1 MTYKTDEIW
10 EDKWVNTTC
19 GVCYCGCAAKV
30 RIVNGMPVKI
40 EGIKDSTMGGTG
52 SSLCGKGVAGLMYYY
67 DPNRI
72 KKPLLRTNPEKG
84 IGVDPKWKEIE
95 WDEALEIIS
104 TKMKKI
110 MEDDPNK
117 ILFTN
122 QTMRASDGPHNHP
135 YFYAQAYG
143 VKNNGNFII
152 GGGSLH
158 CGNAA
163 HMLGGL
169 IHGAWSIAP
178 DWRYTKY
185 VLKWGSSKVQVPDIQ
200 P

>member
-19 GVCYCGCAAKV
+19 GVCYCGCSARV
-30 RIVNGMPVKI
+30 RVVNGMPVKI

-95 WDEALEIIS
+95 
-104 TKMKKI
+104 
-110 MEDDPNK
+110 
-117 ILFTN
+117 
-122 QTMRASDGPHNHP
+122 
-135 YFYAQAYG
+135 
-143 VKNNGNFII
+143 
-152 GGGSLH
+152 
-158 CGNAA
+158 C
-163 HMLGGL
+163 
-169 IHGAWSIAP
+169 
-178 DWRYTKY
+178 
-185 VLKWGSSKVQVPDIQ
+185 
-200 P
+200 